1 MVVLVTVVTT
11 VVLVAGAYDIWPR
24 TSSGRMLSRGC
35 EGVDPAR
42 LVLESDDA
50 GEPALAED
58 DVGAAENGVLNVV
71 RTRVEDCV
79 GFP

>member
-1 MVVLVTVVTT
+1 
-11 VVLVAGAYDIWPR
+11 
-24 TSSGRMLSRGC
+24 MLSRGC

-71 RTRVEDCV
+71 RTRVEVCV

>member
-1 MVVLVTVVTT
+1 
-11 VVLVAGAYDIWPR
+11 
-24 TSSGRMLSRGC
+24 MLSRGC
-35 EGVDPAR
+35 EGVDLAR

-71 RTRVEDCV
+71 RTRVEACV
-79 GFP
+79 GFPWLRDGGSIVS

>member
-1 MVVLVTVVTT
+1 
-11 VVLVAGAYDIWPR
+11 
-24 TSSGRMLSRGC
+24 MLSRGC

-58 DVGAAENGVLNVV
+58 GVGAAENGVLNVV
-71 RTRVEDCV
+71 RTRVEGCV